1 MKISQMAFT
10 VHFVFCKHCIL
21 LMAMQTI
28 LNFSFVNCVFRKC
41 KLVTQG
47 PWVSVGPPELS
58 SLSLQVDRPATPT
71 QPIVLWAIGANGDVL
86 CRDGIT
92 QAHPMV
98 CIQGRHRSGEREYM
112 CVNEGVLHACNSG
125 SNCKMGGGARVDR
138 F

>member
-98 CIQGRHRSGEREYM
+98 CIQGRHIEVEKENI
-112 CVNEGVLHACNSG
+112 CV
-125 SNCKMGGGARVDR
+125 
-138 F
+138 